1 MFDKYYITFFFT
13 SWLKSEYIGS
23 NNALNKQ
30 YRDLNK
36 MPLALFSIVID
47 HSLKLWKTSL
57 AAQIEM
63 AGLLTLEIMFEL
75 ADWVRSVR

>member
-1 MFDKYYITFFFT
+1 
-13 SWLKSEYIGS
+13 
-23 NNALNKQ
+23 
-30 YRDLNK
+30 LNK